1 MLCRDNKLKEEEM
14 SSSNLLG
21 DGAVANKAAS
31 ILNKTVSMM
40 RKYLCSL
47 RAVSECTVLFWIGLD
62 LIGFDLIALDSIL
75 FYTILLHF
83 EVDSIKRCFIM

>member
-1 MLCRDNKLKEEEM
+1 M

-40 RKYLCSL
+40 CKYSCSV
-47 RAVSECTVLFWIGLD
+47 RAVLDRTVLFWIGLD
-62 LIGFDLIALDSIL
+62 WIRLD
-75 FYTILLHF
+75 
-83 EVDSIKRCFIM
+83 

>member
-1 MLCRDNKLKEEEM
+1 MQLLIYDILCCDNKLKEEEM

-40 RKYLCSL
+40 CKYSCSV
-47 RAVSECTVLFWIGLD
+47 RAVLDRTVLFWIGLD
-62 LIGFDLIALDSIL
+62 WIRLD
-75 FYTILLHF
+75 
-83 EVDSIKRCFIM
+83 